1 MIYLMLKD
9 ARLQSLYFYHYRLS
23 LHILAFYPN
32 AQRPR
37 NRHTVTGHR
46 KATLCVLLLVIG
58 TIDNA
63 RVCQRATIFPLRI
76 LPHENLRLD
85 TDLRCSQ
92 PHTLLSLHHAEHLLN
107 QRLLLVFRRN
117 NHPSEVSERRETKPF
132 PLRQFICEKT
142 FIVPGER
149 HSNTMRVGIPRLHQ
163 RFARAFPAARSTH
176 HLSQQL
182 KSPFRRSEIRRIQS
196 SIRVCD
202 QDQGDVGIIVAL
214 CNHLCT
220 QEHAG
225 TSSREALQNP
235 CHPPAAGSHI

>member
-9 ARLQSLYFYHYRLS
+9 ARLQSLYLYRYRLS

-92 PHTLLSLHHAEHLLN
+92 PHTLLSLHHADHLLN
-107 QRLLLVFRRN
+107 QSLQLWPEFSYLPRLLFQYR
-117 NHPSEVSERRETKPF
+117 VSESPYPEKMSTVSYTHLTLPTNRE
-132 PLRQFICEKT
+132 
-142 FIVPGER
+142 V
-149 HSNTMRVGIPRLHQ
+149 
-163 RFARAFPAARSTH
+163 
-176 HLSQQL
+176 
-182 KSPFRRSEIRRIQS
+182 
-196 SIRVCD
+196 
-202 QDQGDVGIIVAL
+202 
-214 CNHLCT
+214 
-220 QEHAG
+220 
-225 TSSREALQNP
+225 
-235 CHPPAAGSHI
+235 